1 MQFEQFLDYKR
12 KSIGHI
18 LATFSFH
25 FFTHFFLCMYAV
37 IMVYQRLFIPLN
49 CTLILEIH
57 C

>member
-25 FFTHFFLCMYAV
+25 FFIHFFLCMYIRSHHWFV
-37 IMVYQRLFIPLN
+37 KDYSHP
-49 CTLILEIH
+49 
-57 C
+57 